1 MNVLTRRHLD
11 RRTLLRSLGATVALP
26 FLDAMVPAFT
36 PSALAAARK
45 VRMGHIYVAHGAIMD
60 AWTPAKVGPGI
71 EFTGTLGSLARH
83 RAQVNILS
91 NLVHNE
97 ANSNGDGP
105 ADHTRAVPCWLGAT
119 RPRKTEGEDVRAAK
133 TADQMAADVIGQ
145 DTLFPS
151 LEIGT
156 EDMSQ
161 LVGACDIGYS
171 CTYINSL
178 SWKTATMPLPM
189 EVNPR
194 LVFERMFGAETDPVA
209 RRARLAADRSILD
222 EINGNIAR
230 LKQGLGAADQVRLDQ
245 YLDNL
250 REIERRIQVAE
261 TMTASSIEIP
271 TAPIG
276 IPDSFDEH
284 IAMMFDLMAVAFEA
298 DLTRVFTFMMVRDLS
313 QRTYPHLGAPD
324 PHHATSHHQLDP
336 VKIAQLTRIN
346 QHHVSLF
353 SNFLDRLAA
362 TPDADGTLLDNSML
376 LYGSG
381 ISDSDNHTH
390 DPLPTLLAGG
400 GAGTLQGDR
409 HLAYPS
415 DTPMANLLV
424 SMLNKAGVP
433 TERLG
438 DSTGELSDL

>member
-1 MNVLTRRHLD
+1 MHVIRKRMLD

-26 FLDAMVPAFT
+26 FLDAMVPALA
-36 PSALAAARK
+36 PKALAAMPK
-45 VRMGHIYVAHGAIMD
+45 IRMGNIYVAHGAIMD
-60 AWTPAKVGPGI
+60 AWTPGKVGAGI
-71 EFTGTLGSLARH
+71 EFTDVLGALERH
-83 RAQVNILS
+83 RPYVNILS
-91 NLVHNE
+91 NLAHNE
-97 ANSNGDGP
+97 ANSHGDGP

-119 RPRKTEGEDVRAAK
+119 RPKKTEGEDVRAAR
-133 TADQMAADVIGQ
+133 TIDQIAAEVIGQ

-171 CTYINSL
+171 CTYINCL
-178 SWKTATMPLPM
+178 SWKSPTSPLPM

-194 LVFERMFGAETDPVA
+194 MVFERMFGAETDPAA

-222 EINGNIAR
+222 EITGNISS
-230 LKQGLGAADQVRLDQ
+230 LKQGLGASDSNRLDQ
-245 YLDNL
+245 YLENL

-261 TMTASSIEIP
+261 SMNRSNIHIP
-271 TAPIG
+271 QAPVG

-298 DLTRVFTFMMVRDLS
+298 DMSRVFTFMMVRDLS
-313 QRTYPHLGAPD
+313 QRTYPHLNAPD
-324 PHHATSHHQLDP
+324 PHHATSHHQGDAE
-336 VKIAQLTRIN
+336 KIAQLIRIN
-346 QHHVSLF
+346 THHVSLF
-353 SNFLDRLAA
+353 SNFIDRLAA
-362 TPDADGTLLDNSML
+362 TPDGDGSLLDNSML

-390 DPLPTLLAGG
+390 DPLPTLLVG
-400 GAGTLQGDR
+400 GAGGNLKGDR
-409 HLAYPS
+409 HLSYPRG
-415 DTPMANLLV
+415 TPMANLLV

-433 TERLG
+433 TESVG
-438 DSTGELSDL
+438 DSTGELSGV